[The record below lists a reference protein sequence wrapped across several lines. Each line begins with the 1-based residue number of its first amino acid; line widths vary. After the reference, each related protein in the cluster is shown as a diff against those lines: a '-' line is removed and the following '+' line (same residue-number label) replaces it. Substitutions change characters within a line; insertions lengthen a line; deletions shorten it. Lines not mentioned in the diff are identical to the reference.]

1 MLTALVF
8 LIVTCLTR
16 LKNLSDSNS
25 EEEQQQIAVQLFA
38 SEDELDEYS
47 ERLTTR
53 SVPNQSNTAPITGNG
68 PGKGPGGIKKAQGP

>member
-16 LKNLSDSNS
+16 LKKHLSDS
-25 EEEQQQIAVQLFA
+25 EEEQQQIVVQLFA
-38 SEDELDEYS
+38 SEDELDQYS